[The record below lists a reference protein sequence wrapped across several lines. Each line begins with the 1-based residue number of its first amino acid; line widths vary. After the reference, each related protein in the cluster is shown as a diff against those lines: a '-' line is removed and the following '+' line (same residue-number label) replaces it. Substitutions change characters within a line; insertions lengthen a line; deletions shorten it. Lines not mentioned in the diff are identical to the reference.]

1 MDEKS
6 KNFKFTT
13 WTQDPQKTWYR
24 RPKYVG
30 PCDVYGLV
38 GGDTPHT
45 ELQPKKRLQ
54 RVLSLWK
61 STH

>member
-1 MDEKS
+1 MDEKGKTLS
-6 KNFKFTT
+6 LVLEPETH
-13 WTQDPQKTWYR
+13 QKPG

-30 PCDVYGLV
+30 PRDVYGLV
-38 GGDTPHT
+38 GGDAYG
-45 ELQPKKRLQ
+45 LQPKKRLQ